1 MNMIG
6 LDYNQQTRYEIFSV
20 FRNLMSISLRGYI
33 ELSANMSNGKP
44 TIYYGV
50 HNKYKIKIGFNL
62 WPKTSQNNPSPT
74 SSISLPE
81 TNYMRLDT
89 IKWND
94 HTFKQL
100 SKEAKLIYCF
110 LEAHC
115 STAGFLQADESDI
128 ANGIGLERRSGLN
141 PFGNVVVLA
150 MEELE
155 DSDFIVQGD
164 HDFILILRTHK
175 KQAHGKLKVS
185 NKAKDYY
192 RVGILKS
199 GMHTAVLTDINST
212 CECFSKE
219 VILEEF
225 EAYFEVLE
233 REVFHELLRWG
244 GTVWFLR

>member
-1 MNMIG
+1 
-6 LDYNQQTRYEIFSV
+6 
-20 FRNLMSISLRGYI
+20 
-33 ELSANMSNGKP
+33 
-44 TIYYGV
+44 
-50 HNKYKIKIGFNL
+50 
-62 WPKTSQNNPSPT
+62 
-74 SSISLPE
+74 
-81 TNYMRLDT
+81 MRLDT
-89 IKWND
+89 LKWND

-155 DSDFIVQGD
+155 DTGFIVQGD
-164 HDFILILRTHK
+164 HDFILVKGTHK
-175 KQAHGKLKVS
+175 KRAHGKLKVS
-185 NKAKDYY
+185 DKAKDYY
-192 RVGILKS
+192 RVGVLKS
-199 GMHTAVLTDINST
+199 GMHTAVLKEINST

-233 REVFHELLRWG
+233 MGVFHESVKVKGALRFIFFSHHKPLNKKLKPHWQPLLLWYW
-244 GTVWFLR
+244 VCFELYASI

>member
-1 MNMIG
+1 
-6 LDYNQQTRYEIFSV
+6 
-20 FRNLMSISLRGYI
+20 
-33 ELSANMSNGKP
+33 
-44 TIYYGV
+44 
-50 HNKYKIKIGFNL
+50 
-62 WPKTSQNNPSPT
+62 
-74 SSISLPE
+74 
-81 TNYMRLDT
+81 MRLDT
-89 IKWND
+89 LKWND

-150 MEELE
+150 MKELE
-155 DSDFIVQGD
+155 DTGFIVRGD
-164 HDFILILRTHK
+164 HDFILVKGTHK
-175 KQAHGKLKVS
+175 KRAHGKLKVS
-185 NKAKDYY
+185 DKAKDYY

-199 GMHTAVLTDINST
+199 GMHTAVLKEINST

-225 EAYFEVLE
+225 EAYFEGV
-233 REVFHELLRWG
+233 REG
-244 GTVWFLR
+244 GIS